1 MYGHRPQPA
10 QLMMQHHSQYQS
22 RHTSL
27 SMYFQQK
34 QASNSRLCFVPSLFL
49 FSSLG
54 LIRTDFVNNV
64 KLCWENRFPKN
75 MKRWSR
81 KWIKSLSHLYQIFRI
96 IQKVFPETD
105 KQVEAKMD
113 ARAQISLPL
122 SAFPSQLTDRSER
135 ILLIMQ
141 PISLQSYS
149 AKNTCLKI
157 LTILEYEYLL

>member
-27 SMYFQQK
+27 SVYFQQK
-34 QASNSRLCFVPSLFL
+34 QASNSKLCFVPSLFI

-54 LIRTDFVNNV
+54 LIKAEFFDDV
-64 KLCWENRFPKN
+64 KFCWENGFPKN
-75 MKRWSR
+75 MNRWSR
-81 KWIKSLSHLYQIFRI
+81 KWIRYLTHLYKIFRI
-96 IQKVFPETD
+96 IKNTFPDTY

-113 ARAQISLPL
+113 ARAHIYLPL

-141 PISLQSYS
+141 PISLQSS
-149 AKNTCLKI
+149 LAKNTCLKI
-157 LTILEYEYLL
+157 LRILE